1 MNTAAIITAVA
12 TLVTA
17 TGGAIIA
24 FTVLIPLL
32 RRAKAID
39 VKTSH
44 VADLVNSN
52 HAAMLR
58 REEVLIKA
66 LQRAGIDIPPNADIA
81 L

>member
-17 TGGAIIA
+17 VGGAIIA

-32 RRAKAID
+32 HRTKAID
-39 VKTSH
+39 AKTSH
-44 VADLVNSN
+44 VAELVNSN